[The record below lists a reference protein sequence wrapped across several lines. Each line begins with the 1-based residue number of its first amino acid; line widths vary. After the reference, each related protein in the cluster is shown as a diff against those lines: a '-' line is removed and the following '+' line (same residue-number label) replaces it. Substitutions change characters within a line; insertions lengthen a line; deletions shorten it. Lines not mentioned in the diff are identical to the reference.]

1 MSGWT
6 IIVGDPVISKWM
18 SLALAIPIFLNACLL
33 KGVATGNAAVADGNA
48 AGASAYAAARMIG
61 AHLDSGERG
70 RGNLTIGKS
79 IGNER

>member
-1 MSGWT
+1 MDYHRWRSSHFEM
-6 IIVGDPVISKWM
+6 DVIGS
-18 SLALAIPIFLNACLL
+18 SHSNLLNAYLL